1 MSHTGY
7 ASLINTIIIKIILH
21 TYLMKKQNIFL
32 PAMMMAVMG
41 IASCSDD
48 NANDKSWNIGD
59 ATEIDYPE
67 DYFTGG
73 KLGASTNNSS
83 TAYKQPSLAVE
94 NAGMATAFNEGEYF
108 FEKDFNTNSSG
119 PFKGLGPVYVQ

>member
-1 MSHTGY
+1 
-7 ASLINTIIIKIILH
+7 
-21 TYLMKKQNIFL
+21 MKKQNIFL

-41 IASCSDD
+41 MASCSDD

-73 KLGASTNNSS
+73 
-83 TAYKQPSLAVE
+83 
-94 NAGMATAFNEGEYF
+94 
-108 FEKDFNTNSSG
+108 
-119 PFKGLGPVYVQ
+119 

>member
-1 MSHTGY
+1 
-7 ASLINTIIIKIILH
+7 
-21 TYLMKKQNIFL
+21 MKKQNIFL

-41 IASCSDD
+41 MASCSDD

-73 KLGASTNNSS
+73 QLGTTTNNSS

-119 PFKGLGPVYVQ
+119 PFKGLGPVYVRPGCLYCHPGYGHRAR

>member
-1 MSHTGY
+1 
-7 ASLINTIIIKIILH
+7 
-21 TYLMKKQNIFL
+21 
-32 PAMMMAVMG
+32 MMMAVMG
-41 IASCSDD
+41 MASCSDD

-73 KLGASTNNSS
+73 QLGTTTNNSS

-94 NAGMATAFNEGEYF
+94 NEGMATASLRRTSTPILLVLSRVSDLYMYALDASIAILDMVMEHAR
-108 FEKDFNTNSSG
+108 TLILPRCTAMVTSS
-119 PFKGLGPVYVQ
+119 